1 MGILTANQML
11 FFFLGVL
18 ATLFIFALVYL
29 RRTYPFRW
37 HSTILAVLGIMLA
50 LFSIA
55 WSISS
60 LLENESR
67 ASGMGLLVFGVTSLI
82 CLGLARQLVVKE
94 LKLQKQ

>member
-1 MGILTANQML
+1 MGILSANQML

-18 ATLFIFALVYL
+18 ATLFTFALIYL

-37 HSTILAVLGIMLA
+37 HSTVFAVLGIVLA

-60 LLENESR
+60 LLENEAR
-67 ASGMGLLVFGVTSLI
+67 ASGMGLLIFGVTSLI
-82 CLGLARQLVVKE
+82 CFGFSRQLVVRE
-94 LKLQKQ
+94 L